1 VDVEPVDPP
10 RLAATAFPPPGY
22 YPPPA
27 PPTREPFR
35 AIDRDEDDAPPPRR
49 RSPFG
54 NVLLDF
60 LLLRRHIAPTLIVA
74 VFWLGTAFL
83 VVSGLV
89 TVKAVYLG
97 STLAM
102 TKLPSALVTC
112 EDRSGT
118 PAPDSVIVAPTTP
131 LAGLEVST
139 TRPLRNGKSGFCPG
153 GGVFPLV
160 LPPLFVPLV
169 LPPPPPPPPHPTMM
183 TAASATSAKR
193 DTRTWGDCHNT
204 VFLIYLPAFRLVSD
218 RGNTRLC

>member
-1 VDVEPVDPP
+1 LQITEHGLSIPSVPETGPPVLPPQPINHGPPPVLDVDVEPVDPP

-89 TVKAVYLG
+89 TVVGSFNATKGVSLSGLDLG
-97 STLAM
+97 GLNADDPGLGGGLS
-102 TKLPSALVTC
+102 LPSVKSERGFSFPMFLSGVFLLFAGPIVLRVMC
-112 EDRSGT
+112 EF
-118 PAPDSVIVAPTTP
+118 VIVVFRINESL
-131 LAGLEVST
+131 LAVKDRLGRD
-139 TRPLRNGKSGFCPG
+139 RP
-153 GGVFPLV
+153 
-160 LPPLFVPLV
+160 
-169 LPPPPPPPPHPTMM
+169 
-183 TAASATSAKR
+183 
-193 DTRTWGDCHNT
+193 
-204 VFLIYLPAFRLVSD
+204 
-218 RGNTRLC
+218 